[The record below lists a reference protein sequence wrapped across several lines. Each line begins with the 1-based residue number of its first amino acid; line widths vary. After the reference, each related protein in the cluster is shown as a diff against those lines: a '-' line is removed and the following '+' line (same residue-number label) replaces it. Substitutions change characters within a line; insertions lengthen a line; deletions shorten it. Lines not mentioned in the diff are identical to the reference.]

1 MYGRWS
7 EHLLWPFLCFLGGY
21 TTIEGIYKNENN
33 GLKYLILRCKVDLKK
48 IKSRVTWVDQFY
60 FFYQPLEE
68 LPNAR
73 VMLAGLVN
81 NKGVWVNPYRLRMFP
96 QLLLLLDKNKGMSW
110 WGVEGSGKQRVSR
123 EMNHIILSFI
133 TASHN

>member
-1 MYGRWS
+1 M
-7 EHLLWPFLCFLGGY
+7 
-21 TTIEGIYKNENN
+21 
-33 GLKYLILRCKVDLKK
+33 ILRCKVDLKK

-81 NKGVWVNPYRLRMFP
+81 NKGVWVERYRLRMFP
-96 QLLLLLDKNKGMSW
+96 HLLLLLDKYKGMSW
-110 WGVEGSGKQRVSR
+110 RGQEGSGKQRVSR